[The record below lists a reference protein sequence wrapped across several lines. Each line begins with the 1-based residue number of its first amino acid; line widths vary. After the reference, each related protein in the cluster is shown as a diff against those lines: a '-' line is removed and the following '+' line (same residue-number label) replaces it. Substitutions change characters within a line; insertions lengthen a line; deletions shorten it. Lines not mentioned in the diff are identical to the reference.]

1 MILSGN
7 TLKCRTPKPMKM
19 RNSLLLL
26 IVLTIPMVLV
36 SQRKPKIKGNRS
48 VTEVNEALPP
58 FSAIELN
65 DDLEIRLKKSFG
77 EGYEIIADD
86 NLVDVLKF
94 EVVDSTLII
103 SSFYSIVSRK
113 KLEITVNFR
122 ELQAI
127 TQRDGKIFSDAMI
140 ESDALFINTFGNSE
154 LDIDASGFTANVNAE
169 DNSRM
174 DLNLDIDSLSVS
186 LKDKTDAIIYA
197 VSGAK
202 AVNLQNTASLTLE
215 GTTENLKAE
224 MSGNSKLKGDKL
236 EAAEVD
242 LTIQE
247 SSFAR
252 VYAYRSFALNSS
264 GSARTFLYGTPKV
277 AISGFLDTSQLLKKE
292 D

>member
-1 MILSGN
+1 
-7 TLKCRTPKPMKM
+7 MKM
-19 RNSLLLL
+19 KNRFLLLL
-26 IVLTIPMVLV
+26 VLTIPFVLV

-48 VTEVNEALPP
+48 VTEVNETLPA

-77 EGYEIIADD
+77 EGYEIVADD

-122 ELQAI
+122 ELRAI
-127 TQRDGKIFSDAMI
+127 TQKDGKIFSDTMI

-154 LDIDASGFTANVNAE
+154 LDIDASGFTASVNAE
-169 DNSRM
+169 DSSRI
-174 DLNLDIDSLSVS
+174 DLNLDIDSLNVS

-202 AVNLQNTASLTLE
+202 TVNLQHTASLILE
-215 GTTENLKAE
+215 GTTENLRVD

-242 LTIQE
+242 LTIRE

-252 VYAYRSFALNSS
+252 IYAYRNFGLNSS
-264 GSARTFLYGTPKV
+264 GSARTFLYGTSKV
-277 AISGFLDTSQLLKKE
+277 AIGDFLDTSQLLKKT